1 LTPSFW
7 YFQVQKMHLADV
19 LDTDR
24 IALNLSVSSKK
35 SLLEKA
41 AELLGSAGLGAD
53 AREIFESLCQR
64 ERLGSTGLGH
74 GVAIP
79 HGRVGGQSDVV
90 AALIR
95 LRTPIDFDAPDQEK
109 VDLFFVLA
117 VPDQCSDVYLRL
129 LADIAERLGQADQRA
144 LLRQVEQADDLIR
157 LLSTEPGASATT

>member
-1 LTPSFW
+1 M
-7 YFQVQKMHLADV
+7 QLADV

-24 IALNLSVSSKK
+24 IAVDLSVSSKK

-41 AELLGSAGLGAD
+41 SELLASAPDGAD

-79 HGRVGGQSDVV
+79 HGRVGGQSGVA

-95 LRTPIDFDAPDQEK
+95 LKSPIDFDAPDQEK
-109 VDLFFVLA
+109 VDLFFALS
-117 VPDQCSDVYLRL
+117 VPNQCSDVYLRL
-129 LADIAERLGQADQRA
+129 LADIAECMGDAARRKRMRQSERPED
-144 LLRQVEQADDLIR
+144 LLRIF
-157 LLSTEPGASATT
+157 TEESSFSP